1 MIQMWR
7 WKNQCEK
14 KGEKDG
20 LEKHN
25 YMNILMYSDHDR
37 FPKATTRFNYNV

>member
-7 WKNQCEK
+7 WKNQCEER
-14 KGEKDG
+14 GAKDG

-25 YMNILMYSDHDR
+25 YMNIPVY
-37 FPKATTRFNYNV
+37 